1 MTTRPVSK
9 SNRKTTPP
17 KFKEGISY
25 KSWGNKIQMGQL
37 VTSIDKREQAIV
49 VLLESLDNNIKAEK
63 VVSEF
68 TATEHNSD
76 RGMGLL
82 IANLVF

>member
-17 KFKEGISY
+17 KYKEGISY
-25 KSWGNKIQMGQL
+25 KSWKNKIQMGQL
-37 VTSIDKREQAIV
+37 VREQAIV
-49 VLLESLDNNIKAEK
+49 VLLESLDNNTKAKK

-76 RGMGLL
+76 GGMGLL